1 MDGDGRAQWRHDIDA
16 LAFEPDGHRSMCMV
30 HRLAFRSLLRL
41 TPAPDD
47 CMAYFAAHEAA
58 FRQAAQAKILRK
70 GIKAGT
76 NFHLTSRDLSRAR
89 KMRRP
94 GL

>member
-1 MDGDGRAQWRHDIDA
+1 MDEDARTRWRHDIDA
-16 LAFEPDGHRSMCMV
+16 LAFEPDGHRGMCMV

-41 TPAPDD
+41 TPASAE

-70 GIKAGT
+70 GIRSGT
-76 NFHLTSRDLSRAR
+76 SFHLTSRDLSQTLALA
-89 KMRRP
+89 K
-94 GL
+94 